1 MFFGKQI
8 FNAVLIRVHGS
19 VFLSVTFVV
28 LVSVPVTGKNLLRFP
43 LPLLLSFQFPI
54 NNLTDTRKVI
64 CVLKRLG

>member
-1 MFFGKQI
+1 M
-8 FNAVLIRVHGS
+8 
-19 VFLSVTFVV
+19 V

-64 CVLKRLG
+64 CVLKETRLNEGKCGNLISKLS